1 MEWIIEFTQIKPGSK
16 LNLYNTY
23 LGRTPRIPEDSTCM
37 DVRLELQLKF
47 EMFISKYAQNV
58 GP

>member
-16 LNLYNTY
+16 LNLYNTIF
-23 LGRTPRIPEDSTCM
+23 GQDTPDTWGF
-37 DVRLELQLKF
+37 DVYGCVFGIAIEI